1 MWGNKQKQKSK
12 KIKRWFFIGTLIL
25 LVVFL
30 SYTYERRLQNKLAVE
45 AARAKA
51 ALSAEKSITL
61 IEGWNL
67 KEIQT
72 YLVKRGFADAKDLT
86 SLKMKDYRGDY
97 LFMADAPA
105 NASLEGYFFP
115 DTYRVYA
122 SSTLDDIVKKSLD
135 NFQSKFTADF
145 LMEAKRQNKSVYQIL
160 TMASVLEKE
169 VKSESDMKIV
179 SGVFWNR
186 IKNGQALQSCAS
198 LAYIL
203 GVNKPQYSYE
213 ETRTPSAY
221 NTYLNKGL
229 PPGPICSPSLKAIRA
244 ALYPTQNDYNYF
256 LSDPATGKTIFSK
269 TYEEHLRN
277 KNKYL
282 K

>member
-1 MWGNKQKQKSK
+1 MWGNKKQQKNKT
-12 KIKRWFFIGTLIL
+12 IRRWLFVGALIL
-25 LVVFL
+25 VVAFL
-30 SYTYERRLQNKLAVE
+30 SYSYERRLQNKLAAE
-45 AARAKA
+45 AARARE
-51 ALSAEKSITL
+51 ALTAEKSITL

-67 KEIQT
+67 QEIQD
-72 YLVKRGFADAKDLT
+72 YLVKKDFTDADKLT
-86 SLKMKDYRGDY
+86 SLKIKDYRDNY

-122 SSTLDDIVKKSLD
+122 SSTIDDIVKKSLD
-135 NFQSKFTADF
+135 NFEKKFSADF

-160 TMASVLEKE
+160 TMASILEKE
-169 VKSESDMKIV
+169 VKSEDDMKIV

-186 IKNGQALQSCAS
+186 IKNGQPLESCAS

-203 GVNKPQYSYE
+203 GQNKPQYSYA

-229 PPGPICSPSLKAIRA
+229 PPGPICNPSLKAVRA
-244 ALYPTQNDYNYF
+244 ALYPTMTDYNYF

-277 KNKYL
+277 KAKYL